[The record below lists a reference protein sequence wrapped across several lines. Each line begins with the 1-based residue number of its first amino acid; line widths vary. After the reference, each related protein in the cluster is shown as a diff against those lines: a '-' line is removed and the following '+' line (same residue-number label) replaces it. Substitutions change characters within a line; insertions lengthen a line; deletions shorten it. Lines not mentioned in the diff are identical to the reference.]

1 MSSSEQLT
9 TYGPSALATPANAI
23 TLVRIGLAPVLVMVL
38 ISAPDSLLPAW
49 MWAGLA
55 LSDGADG
62 YIARRQ
68 GVTRSGAFLDPL
80 ADKLLVFSVFA
91 ALWFLHRV
99 SGMPVLIMGV
109 RELLVSA
116 YRTQVL
122 ASGRSLPARIP
133 GKLKMV
139 VQIVV
144 IGMALIPAVA
154 THDAELINVAAW
166 IATVL
171 AVVSGIQYFTD
182 SRSIKA

>member
-1 MSSSEQLT
+1 MSTSENLT

-23 TLVRIGLAPVLVMVL
+23 TLVRIGLAPVLVMIL
-38 ISAPDSLLPAW
+38 ISAPDSLIPVW
-49 MWAGLA
+49 MWIGLA
-55 LSDGADG
+55 FSDGADG

-80 ADKLLVFSVFA
+80 ADKLLVFSAFA

-99 SGMPVLIMGV
+99 AGTPILIMGA
-109 RELLVSA
+109 REIAVSV

-122 ASGRSLPARIP
+122 ASGHSLPARLP

-139 VQIVV
+139 LQILV

-154 THDAELINVAAW
+154 THDAALINVTAW
-166 IATVL
+166 VATGV
-171 AVVSGIQYFTD
+171 AVVSGIQYFVD